1 MGEKRRSVGAAAM
14 LLVAMVCVSCA
25 AETTADPS
33 AQSSATASAP
43 GPSPTA
49 PPVPAATFVPDGTA
63 ADNLPYFTQVI
74 EGVWAGDQ
82 RASGQAYVD
91 ALVAAG
97 FDKAAMQVTADETSI
112 GNAVDAL
119 SVSVKWSDQCLI
131 GQAGPEIGEAV
142 AVALP
147 FLADGG
153 CLIGATR
160 PIDW

>member
-1 MGEKRRSVGAAAM
+1 MS
-14 LLVAMVCVSCA
+14 
-25 AETTADPS
+25 
-33 AQSSATASAP
+33 
-43 GPSPTA
+43 
-49 PPVPAATFVPDGTA
+49 
-63 ADNLPYFTQVI
+63 DNLQ
-74 EGVWAGDQ
+74 
-82 RASGQAYVD
+82 SGLFELRLRCALAEVEAVSDAVD
-91 ALVAAG
+91 
-97 FDKAAMQVTADETSI
+97 
-112 GNAVDAL
+112 AVDAL

>member
-1 MGEKRRSVGAAAM
+1 MRTGEKHRVIGAAAVLLTAM
-14 LLVAMVCVSCA
+14 LCASCA
-25 AETTADPS
+25 PESTTAPSTRPSTSASASSAPSEAAATLLPEGS
-33 AQSSATASAP
+33 AQE
-43 GPSPTA
+43 
-49 PPVPAATFVPDGTA
+49 
-63 ADNLPYFTQVI
+63 NLPYFAQVI
-74 EGVWAGDQ
+74 EAVWAGDQ
-82 RASGQAYVD
+82 RTQGRAYVD

-97 FDKAAMQVTADETSI
+97 FDKMAMQVTADETSI

-131 GQAGPEIGEAV
+131 GQAGPETGEAV
-142 AVALP
+142 AVAMP